1 MKLLKFPRG
10 AGYVFIAEDAI
21 VALEASGPRETQIF
35 TTGHQFVVSMM
46 LEEALKVIAPKLTWA
61 ASDE

>member
-1 MKLLKFPRG
+1 
-10 AGYVFIAEDAI
+10 VFIAEDAI

-35 TTGHQFVVSMM
+35 ATGHQFVVSMM